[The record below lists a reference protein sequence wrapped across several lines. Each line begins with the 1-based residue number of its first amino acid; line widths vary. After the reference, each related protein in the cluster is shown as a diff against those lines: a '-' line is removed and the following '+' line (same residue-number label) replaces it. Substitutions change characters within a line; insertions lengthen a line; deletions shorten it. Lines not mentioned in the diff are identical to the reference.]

1 MKKVLIISLFLL
13 MGCNLV
19 LANPNP
25 YDVIYN
31 EYQAIYTPSENS
43 WSAGGIADDSIILT
57 KELVEGAGSYS
68 KYTYNDGTLAFALS
82 TNCEIIKD
90 GKFIV
95 VDNNLLKFSKVIYDG
110 SSFEQI
116 PMSEEEVSQI
126 FDKVELFKI
135 SSIDKDNKTWIHKPL
150 FKKKTILLYNDTDRF
165 FHQITCKTKKVQDEN
180 IKGLITI
187 SRYGIFRFN
196 HFGEHKGKLIFY
208 VR

>member
-1 MKKVLIISLFLL
+1 MKKFLISLFLL

-25 YDVIYN
+25 YDVIYD

-68 KYTYNDGTLAFALS
+68 KYTYEDGTLAFALP
-82 TNCEIIKD
+82 TDCEIIKD

-110 SSFEQI
+110 ESFEQV
-116 PMSEEEVSQI
+116 PMTEEEVRQA
-126 FDKVELFKI
+126 FEEVELFKV
-135 SSIDKDNKTWIHKPL
+135 SSIDSDNKTWLHKPL
-150 FKKKTILLYNDTDRF
+150 FKKRTILLYNDTDRF
-165 FHQITCKTKKVQDEN
+165 FHQINCKSKNVQNLD
-180 IKGLITI
+180 IKGLITFT
-187 SRYGIFRFN
+187 RYGIFRFN

-208 VR
+208 IR